1 MESTTSPA
9 ASVEE
14 QSPQWRPLSAKDR
27 RVVGVLV
34 EKAKTTPGAY
44 PLTLNAICTGANQ
57 KSNRDPE
64 MSLEADDVQESLDR
78 LREYGAVGEIQ
89 GDGRVAKFR
98 HYLYKW
104 LGVDKVELAV
114 MAELLLRGA
123 QTIGELRGRAARME
137 PIADVGALR
146 PILAS
151 LVAKGLV
158 VSLTPEGRGQVI
170 THALYSQSELER
182 LRTEFRNV
190 DATARS
196 NDDGPPA
203 AQRTAAAPT
212 TPNQASP
219 SFAATAA
226 ANADTDALREELRIL
241 RQEMEEVREE
251 TRSLRRGLDE
261 LRALLS

>member
-1 MESTTSPA
+1 MDSTTSQAEPVA
-9 ASVEE
+9 E

-34 EKAKTTPGAY
+34 EKAKTTPSAY
-44 PLTLNAICTGANQ
+44 PMTLNAICTGANQ

-64 MSLEADDVQESLDR
+64 MSLEPDDAQQSLDR

-89 GDGRVAKFR
+89 GDGRVPKFR

-151 LVAKGLV
+151 LMGKGLM
-158 VSLTPEGRGQVI
+158 VSLTPEGRGQVV
-170 THALYSQSELER
+170 THALYTQNEMER
-182 LRTEFRNV
+182 LKTEFRNA
-190 DATARS
+190 DAGAGY
-196 NDDGPPA
+196 DDEAPRPIQQRPA
-203 AQRTAAAPT
+203 STQSSVSAAPAPASNSGGNTET
-212 TPNQASP
+212 T
-219 SFAATAA
+219 
-226 ANADTDALREELRIL
+226 ALREELRVI
-241 RQEMEEVREE
+241 RSEMEELQEE
-251 TRSLRRGLDE
+251 SRSLRRDVEE